1 MILDPFLCIASSLPI
16 AWKAEKYFGHQ
27 PQFRLQSIGI
37 TSSLTSPSLFIGQ
50 VLFQE
55 YLFNEMWNRP
65 AQAPVAWMTPQHL
78 VAPIE
83 SLDDAFNIC
92 TWWQG
97 TVACLWRVGRYEN
110 EEVVVSIL
118 TRRGLW
124 LCLCDSLANS
134 FKRKAEQCQ

>member
-1 MILDPFLCIASSLPI
+1 MLDPFVCIASSLSI
-16 AWKAEKYFGHQ
+16 AWKAERHFGHQ
-27 PQFRLQSIGI
+27 PQFQLQSIGI
-37 TSSLTSPSLFIGQ
+37 TSSLAAPSLFIRQ

-55 YLFNEMWNRP
+55 YLSNKILNRP

-97 TVACLWRVGRYEN
+97 TVACLWLVARYEN
-110 EEVVVSIL
+110 EEIVVSIL
-118 TRRGLW
+118 ARRGVR

-134 FKRKAEQCQ
+134 LKKS